1 MIKTIQTLFFSPTGT
16 TQKTVETIANRLSIS
31 LNCPIVKNDVTL
43 PEARTRLYQFDESD
57 LVIAGVPV
65 YAGRVPN
72 VILKFLNTLQGGNAK
87 AVAVVVYGNRNF
99 DDALVELRDI
109 LAACQ
114 LRTIAAGAF
123 IGEHSFSTT
132 LAVGRPD
139 GKDIEHLVAF
149 ADQVNSKIIKADL
162 STYFAVEGTPFPY
175 RGYFQPQT
183 AEQKSFDIRKV
194 KPTTTTD
201 CTGCGTC
208 VRVCPMGSINA
219 VNPAEVVGICIKCGA
234 CIKKCPQH
242 AKVFTDENYL
252 FHKHDIEQRCGGYRA
267 EPKVFL

>member
-1 MIKTIQTLFFSPTGT
+1 MTKTIRTVFFSPTGT
-16 TQKTVETIANRLSIS
+16 TQRIVEAMANKLSIG
-31 LNCPIVKNDVTL
+31 LNCPIVANNITL
-43 PEARTRLYQFDESD
+43 PEARTRLYSFCENDI
-57 LVIAGVPV
+57 VIVGVPV

-72 VILKFLNTLQGGNAK
+72 VILKFLNTLQGGNSL
-87 AVAVVVYGNRNF
+87 AVAAVVFGNRNF

-109 LAACQ
+109 LNACRF
-114 LRTIAAGAF
+114 RTIAAGAF
-123 IGEHSFSTT
+123 VGEHSFSTT
-132 LAVGRPD
+132 LAAGRPD
-139 GKDIEHLVAF
+139 KKDFEIIDSF
-149 ADQVNSKIIKADL
+149 ARRICDKISASEL
-162 STYFAVEGTPFPY
+162 STDFAVEGTPFPY

-208 VRVCPMGSINA
+208 AAVCPMGSVNA
-219 VNPAEVVGICIKCGA
+219 GNPSEVTGICIKCGA